1 MAQAG
6 SPSVPVGIT
15 MAARLGH
22 QQKYSFEGATG
33 LRQMSISCEFSAP
46 IPVEFRADLVSAP
59 IGDIGLDDL
68 TATAHRCQRTAERI
82 AAVPWDVVQMSVHH
96 QGLYRA
102 SFEGR
107 DAVFEQG
114 DVSLLALQRGFDY
127 VTRESSR
134 TTTVSIPTRLLGP
147 QAVQIDSLLAR
158 RLQRTT
164 LTEAIKAFVASLS
177 QGVLVAHSKESEFI
191 ALALVD
197 LARALIANQLGEPM
211 PPEDVEHGLRVEI
224 HEYLNR
230 RLSEPS
236 LSPESIA
243 AAMNISVRYLYT
255 LFASEDH
262 TVARYIRGL
271 RSRKI
276 AAALQTTG
284 PSFAELAGRYGFTSS
299 DSARRAFIQEFGMPP
314 SDYRARQ
321 PGANQT
327 SSPATL

>member
-22 QQKYSFEGATG
+22 QQSYRFEGPTG
-33 LRQMSISCEFSAP
+33 LQQMSVSCEFSAAV
-46 IPVEFRADLVSAP
+46 PVDFRADLVSAP
-59 IGDIGLDDL
+59 IGEIGLDDL
-68 TATAHRCQRTAERI
+68 TATAHRCQRTAARI
-82 AAVPWDVVQMSVHH
+82 AAVPVDVVQMSVHH
-96 QGLYRA
+96 QGRYRA

-114 DVSLLALQRGFDY
+114 DVSLLALQRSFDY

-134 TTTVSIPTRLLGP
+134 TTTVSIPTRLLGQ
-147 QAVQIDSLLAR
+147 QAGQIEPLLAM

-164 LTEAIKAFVASLS
+164 LTEAITAFVASLS
-177 QGVLVAHSKESEFI
+177 QGVLVPHSKEAEFV

-197 LARALIANQLGEPM
+197 LARALIANQLGEPLS
-211 PPEDVEHGLRVEI
+211 PEDVERGLRVEI
-224 HEYLNR
+224 HEYLNH

-255 LFASEDH
+255 LFASEDQS
-262 TVARYIRGL
+262 VARYIRGL
-271 RSRKI
+271 RSRRI
-276 AAALQTTG
+276 AAVLQTTG

-314 SDYRARQ
+314 RDYRARQ
-321 PGANQT
+321 PDANQPHP
-327 SSPATL
+327 PATV